1 MKLSRI
7 FSALAMATGIAAASD
22 KAEEAPLSTTF
33 NGEEVPSMRNLTAS
47 DMPHAISEGN
57 W

>member
-7 FSALAMATGIAAASD
+7 FSALALATRIAATSD
-22 KAEEAPLSTTF
+22 TVKEAALSTTF
-33 NGEEVPSMRNLTAS
+33 NGEEVPPMRNLTV
-47 DMPHAISEGN
+47 DDIPDVISEGN

>member
-7 FSALAMATGIAAASD
+7 FSALALATRIAATSNIVEVA
-22 KAEEAPLSTTF
+22 LSTTF
-33 NGEEVPSMRNLTAS
+33 NGDEVPPMRNLTAE
-47 DMPHAISEGN
+47 DIPDAISEGN